1 MLIKTPRQFSILAA
15 FMLSLLSVVIVEL
28 TLYLSGVIINQ
39 RYILIM
45 FFILLILSYLVIY
58 YLLEKLITQKI
69 RLLYRTIHN
78 FKINRGDFP
87 LNMNEDV
94 LGETEKEVL
103 GWVEKSREEI
113 EKLRLQEEFRREFL
127 GNLSHELKTPIFSIQ
142 GYILTLLEGGLE
154 DENINRAFLERA
166 SKGVDRVTG
175 IIEDLDVITK
185 IESEE
190 LKLNAT
196 TVNIVDLAKEIVE
209 SLEIKAQKRNVRLS
223 LDWKRAGS
231 PEINVL
237 CDKDKIGQV
246 LGNLINNS
254 INYGVENGHTEVRFF
269 DLEDNILI
277 EVSDDGIGI
286 EEEHLPRLFERF
298 YRVDKSRAR
307 NEGGT
312 GLGLAIVKH
321 LVEAHGQTIDV
332 RSTVGQGST
341 FSFTLKK
348 DNPFLNFT
356 TSGFLGLVW
365 FLKPYCI
372 LICC

>member
-15 FMLSLLSVVIVEL
+15 FVLSLLSVGVVEL
-28 TLYLSGVIINQ
+28 TLYLSDGVIAQ
-39 RYILIM
+39 RYLLVM
-45 FFILLILSYLVIY
+45 FFVLLGSTYLLIY

-87 LNMNEDV
+87 LKMSEDV
-94 LGETEKEVL
+94 LGKTETEVI

-113 EKLRLQEEFRREFL
+113 EKLRHQEEFRREFL

-166 SKGVDRVTG
+166 SKGVDRMTG
-175 IIEDLDVITK
+175 ILEDLDVITK
-185 IESEE
+185 IESE
-190 LKLNAT
+190 KLVLNT
-196 TVNIVDLAKEIVE
+196 GSVNIVDLAKDIVE
-209 SLEIKAQKRNVRLS
+209 SLEIKAQKRNVTLS
-223 LDWKRAGS
+223 LDWKRGGS
-231 PEINVL
+231 QEINVI

-286 EEEHLPRLFERF
+286 KEEHLPRLFERF
-298 YRVDKSRAR
+298 YRVDKSRVR

-321 LVEAHGQTIDV
+321 LVEAHDQTISV

-348 DNPFLNFT
+348 
-356 TSGFLGLVW
+356 S
-365 FLKPYCI
+365 
-372 LICC
+372 

>member
-1 MLIKTPRQFSILAA
+1 MLVKTPRQFSILAA
-15 FMLSLLSVVIVEL
+15 FVLALISVIIIEL
-28 TLYLSGVIINQ
+28 TLFISEVEINQ
-39 RYILIM
+39 RYIMIM
-45 FFILLILSYLVIY
+45 FIIMLVLVYLVIY

-78 FKINRGDFP
+78 YKINRGDFP
-87 LNMNEDV
+87 VKMNDDV
-94 LGETEKEVL
+94 LGKTEKEVL
-103 GWVEKSREEI
+103 AWADNSREEI

-175 IIEDLDVITK
+175 IIEDLDLITR
-185 IESEE
+185 IESER
-190 LKLNAT
+190 LKLNSAP
-196 TVNIVDLAKEIVE
+196 VNILSLAREIVE
-209 SLEIKAQKRNVRLS
+209 SLEIKAQKRNVKLS
-223 LDWKRAGS
+223 LDWKRIGS
-231 PEINVL
+231 QEINVL
-237 CDKDKIGQV
+237 CDRDKIGQV
-246 LGNLINNS
+246 LSNIINNS

-277 EVSDDGIGI
+277 EVSDDGVGI
-286 EEEHLPRLFERF
+286 REEHLPRLFERF

-332 RSTVGQGST
+332 RSTEGQGST

-348 DNPFLNFT
+348 
-356 TSGFLGLVW
+356 V
-365 FLKPYCI
+365 
-372 LICC
+372 

>member
-15 FMLSLLSVVIVEL
+15 FMLSLLSVIIIEL
-28 TLYLSGVIINQ
+28 TLFASAVDINQ
-39 RYILIM
+39 RYIVIM
-45 FFILLILSYLVIY
+45 FIVMLVIVYLVIY
-58 YLLEKLITQKI
+58 SLLEKLITQKI

-78 FKINRGDFP
+78 YKINRGDFP
-87 LNMNEDV
+87 VKMNEDV
-94 LGETEKEVL
+94 LGKTEKEVL
-103 GWVEKSREEI
+103 AWADDSREEI

-175 IIEDLDVITK
+175 IIEDLDLITR
-185 IESEE
+185 IESER
-190 LKLNAT
+190 LKLNT
-196 TVNIVDLAKEIVE
+196 VSVNIVSLAREIVE
-209 SLEIKAQKRNVRLS
+209 SLEIKAQKRNVKLS
-223 LDWKRAGS
+223 LDWKRTGS
-231 PEINVL
+231 QEINVL
-237 CDKDKIGQV
+237 CDRDKIGQV
-246 LGNLINNS
+246 LSNIINNS

-277 EVSDDGIGI
+277 EVSDDGVGI
-286 EEEHLPRLFERF
+286 KEEHLPRLFERF

-332 RSTVGQGST
+332 RSTEGQGST

-348 DNPFLNFT
+348 
-356 TSGFLGLVW
+356 
-365 FLKPYCI
+365 I
-372 LICC
+372 

>member
-1 MLIKTPRQFSILAA
+1 MLIKTPRQFSIIAA
-15 FMLSLLSVVIVEL
+15 FVLALISVVIIEL
-28 TLYLSGVIINQ
+28 TLFISDVDINQ
-39 RYILIM
+39 RYIMIM
-45 FFILLILSYLVIY
+45 FIVMLVLVYLVVY

-78 FKINRGDFP
+78 YKINRGDFP
-87 LNMNEDV
+87 VKMNEDV
-94 LGETEKEVL
+94 LGKTEKEVL
-103 GWVEKSREEI
+103 AWADNSREEI

-175 IIEDLDVITK
+175 IIEDLDLITR
-185 IESEE
+185 IESER
-190 LKLNAT
+190 LKLNLAP
-196 TVNIVDLAKEIVE
+196 VNILSLAREIVE
-209 SLEIKAQKRNVRLS
+209 SLEIKAQKRNVKLS
-223 LDWKRAGS
+223 LDWKRIGS
-231 PEINVL
+231 QEINVL
-237 CDKDKIGQV
+237 CDRDKIGQV
-246 LGNLINNS
+246 LSNIINNS
-254 INYGVENGHTEVRFF
+254 TNYGVENGHTEVRFF

-286 EEEHLPRLFERF
+286 KEEHLPRLFERF
-298 YRVDKSRAR
+298 YRVGKSRAR

-348 DNPFLNFT
+348 
-356 TSGFLGLVW
+356 V
-365 FLKPYCI
+365 
-372 LICC
+372 

>member
-1 MLIKTPRQFSILAA
+1 MLIKTPRQFSIIAA
-15 FMLSLLSVVIVEL
+15 FVLTLISVVIIEL
-28 TLYLSGVIINQ
+28 TLFVSDVVVNQ
-39 RYILIM
+39 RYIMIM
-45 FFILLILSYLVIY
+45 FIIMLVLVYLVIY

-78 FKINRGDFP
+78 YKINRGDFP
-87 LNMNEDV
+87 VKMNEDV
-94 LGETEKEVL
+94 LGKTEKEVL
-103 GWVEKSREEI
+103 AWADNSREEI

-175 IIEDLDVITK
+175 IIEDLDLITR
-185 IESEE
+185 IESER
-190 LKLNAT
+190 LKLNT
-196 TVNIVDLAKEIVE
+196 VPVNILSLAREIVE
-209 SLEIKAQKRNVRLS
+209 SLEIKAQKRNVKLS
-223 LDWKRAGS
+223 LDWKRIGS
-231 PEINVL
+231 QEINVL
-237 CDKDKIGQV
+237 CDRDKIGQV
-246 LGNLINNS
+246 LSNIINNS

-269 DLEDNILI
+269 DLEDNVLI
-277 EVSDDGIGI
+277 EVSDDGVGI
-286 EEEHLPRLFERF
+286 KEEYLPRLFERF

-332 RSTVGQGST
+332 RSTEGQGST

-348 DNPFLNFT
+348 
-356 TSGFLGLVW
+356 V
-365 FLKPYCI
+365 
-372 LICC
+372 

>member
-28 TLYLSGVIINQ
+28 TLYFSGTLINQ
-39 RYILIM
+39 RYIIIM
-45 FFILLILSYLVIY
+45 FFVLLILAYWVIY

-69 RLLYRTIHN
+69 SLLYRTIHN

-94 LGETEKEVL
+94 LGKTEKEVL

-175 IIEDLDVITK
+175 IIEDLDLITK

-196 TVNIVDLAKEIVE
+196 TVNVVDLAKEIVE
-209 SLEIKAQKRNVRLS
+209 SLEIKAQKRNISLS

-231 PEINVL
+231 QEINVL
-237 CDKDKIGQV
+237 CDRDKIGQV

-286 EEEHLPRLFERF
+286 KEEHLPRLFERF
-298 YRVDKSRAR
+298 YRVDKSRTR
-307 NEGGT
+307 NVGGT

-332 RSTVGQGST
+332 RSTEGQGST

-348 DNPFLNFT
+348 L
-356 TSGFLGLVW
+356 
-365 FLKPYCI
+365 
-372 LICC
+372 

>member
-28 TLYLSGVIINQ
+28 TLYLSGVTINQ

-196 TVNIVDLAKEIVE
+196 KVNIVDLAKEIVE
-209 SLEIKAQKRNVRLS
+209 SLEIKAQKRNVSLS

-254 INYGVENGHTEVRFF
+254 INYGVESGHTEVRFF

-298 YRVDKSRAR
+298 YRVGKSRAR
-307 NEGGT
+307 NEGGS

-348 DNPFLNFT
+348 
-356 TSGFLGLVW
+356 G
-365 FLKPYCI
+365 
-372 LICC
+372 

>member
-1 MLIKTPRQFSILAA
+1 MLVKTPRQFSMLAA

-28 TLYLSGVIINQ
+28 TLYLSDTIINQ

-45 FFILLILSYLVIY
+45 FFVLLMLAYWVVY

-94 LGETEKEVL
+94 LGKTEKEVL

-166 SKGVDRVTG
+166 SKGVDRMTG

-185 IESEE
+185 IESEK
-190 LKLNAT
+190 LKLNTT
-196 TVNIVDLAKEIVE
+196 TVNVVDLAKEIVE

-286 EEEHLPRLFERF
+286 KEEHLPRLFERF
-298 YRVDKSRAR
+298 YRVGKSRAR

-332 RSTVGQGST
+332 RSTEGQGST

-348 DNPFLNFT
+348 L
-356 TSGFLGLVW
+356 
-365 FLKPYCI
+365 
-372 LICC
+372 

>member
-1 MLIKTPRQFSILAA
+1 MLVKTPRQFSILAA

-28 TLYLSGVIINQ
+28 TLFLSDSIINQ

-45 FFILLILSYLVIY
+45 FFVLLISAYWLVY

-69 RLLYRTIHN
+69 SLLYRTIHN

-87 LNMNEDV
+87 LDMNEDV
-94 LGETEKEVL
+94 LGKTEKEVL

-154 DENINRAFLERA
+154 DENINRSFLERA

-190 LKLNAT
+190 LKLNTT

-286 EEEHLPRLFERF
+286 KEEHLPRLFERF
-298 YRVDKSRAR
+298 YRVGKSRAR

-321 LVEAHGQTIDV
+321 LVEAHGQTIAV
-332 RSTVGQGST
+332 RSTEGQGST

-348 DNPFLNFT
+348 L
-356 TSGFLGLVW
+356 
-365 FLKPYCI
+365 
-372 LICC
+372 

>member
-28 TLYLSGVIINQ
+28 TLYLSGTSINQ
-39 RYILIM
+39 RYMIIM
-45 FFILLILSYLVIY
+45 FFVLLISAYLVIY

-87 LNMNEDV
+87 LSMNEDV
-94 LGETEKEVL
+94 LGKTEKEVL
-103 GWVEKSREEI
+103 DWVDKSREEI

-175 IIEDLDVITK
+175 MIEDLDLITR

-190 LKLNAT
+190 LELNTAK
-196 TVNIVDLAKEIVE
+196 VNIVDLAREIVE
-209 SLEIKAQKRNVRLS
+209 SFEIKAQKRNVKLS
-223 LDWKRAGS
+223 LDWKRIGS
-231 PEINVL
+231 QEINVL
-237 CDKDKIGQV
+237 CDRDKIGQV
-246 LGNLINNS
+246 LSNIINNS

-277 EVSDDGIGI
+277 EVSDDGVGI
-286 EEEHLPRLFERF
+286 KEEHLPRLFERF

-332 RSTVGQGST
+332 RSTEGQGST

-348 DNPFLNFT
+348 
-356 TSGFLGLVW
+356 V
-365 FLKPYCI
+365 
-372 LICC
+372 

>member
-1 MLIKTPRQFSILAA
+1 MLIKTPRQFSIIAA
-15 FMLSLLSVVIVEL
+15 FVLTLISVVIIEL
-28 TLYLSGVIINQ
+28 TLFVSDVVVNQ
-39 RYILIM
+39 RYIMIM
-45 FFILLILSYLVIY
+45 FIIMLVLVYLVIY

-78 FKINRGDFP
+78 YKINRGDFP
-87 LNMNEDV
+87 VKMNEDV
-94 LGETEKEVL
+94 LGKTEKEVL
-103 GWVEKSREEI
+103 AWADNSREEI

-175 IIEDLDVITK
+175 IIEDLDLITR
-185 IESEE
+185 IESER
-190 LKLNAT
+190 LKLNT
-196 TVNIVDLAKEIVE
+196 VPVNILSLAREIVE
-209 SLEIKAQKRNVRLS
+209 SLEIKAQKRNVKLS
-223 LDWKRAGS
+223 LDWKRIGS
-231 PEINVL
+231 QEINVL
-237 CDKDKIGQV
+237 CDRDKIGQV
-246 LGNLINNS
+246 LSNIINNS

-277 EVSDDGIGI
+277 EVSDDGVGI
-286 EEEHLPRLFERF
+286 KEEYLPRLFERF

-332 RSTVGQGST
+332 RSTEGQGST

-348 DNPFLNFT
+348 
-356 TSGFLGLVW
+356 V
-365 FLKPYCI
+365 
-372 LICC
+372 

>member
-1 MLIKTPRQFSILAA
+1 MLIKTPRQFSILSA
-15 FMLSLLSVVIVEL
+15 FIISLLSVVIVEL
-28 TLYLSGVIINQ
+28 MLCFSDVKINQ
-39 RYILIM
+39 RYVIIM
-45 FFILLILSYLVIY
+45 FFFLLMAAYWVLY

-78 FKINRGDFP
+78 FKINRSDFP
-87 LNMNEDV
+87 LKMNEDV
-94 LGETEKEVL
+94 LGKTQKEVL

-154 DENINRAFLERA
+154 DEKINRAFLERA
-166 SKGVDRVTG
+166 SKGVDRMTG
-175 IIEDLDVITK
+175 IIQDLDLITK

-196 TVNIVDLAKEIVE
+196 AVNVVDLAKEIVE
-209 SLEIKAQKRNVRLS
+209 SLEFKAKKRNVRLS
-223 LDWKRAGS
+223 LDYKRVS
-231 PEINVL
+231 SQEINVL

-254 INYGVENGHTEVRFF
+254 INYGVENGRTEVRFF

-286 EEEHLPRLFERF
+286 KEKHLPRLFERF

-321 LVEAHGQTIDV
+321 LVEAHGQTISV
-332 RSTVGQGST
+332 RSTEGKGST

-348 DNPFLNFT
+348 L
-356 TSGFLGLVW
+356 
-365 FLKPYCI
+365 
-372 LICC
+372 

>member
-15 FMLSLLSVVIVEL
+15 FMLSLLSVVIVEI
-28 TLYLSGVIINQ
+28 TLFASAVDINQ
-39 RYILIM
+39 RYIVIVFLVM
-45 FFILLILSYLVIY
+45 LVLVYLVIY

-78 FKINRGDFP
+78 YKINRGDFP
-87 LNMNEDV
+87 VKMNEDV
-94 LGETEKEVL
+94 LGKTEKEVL
-103 GWVEKSREEI
+103 AWADNSREEI

-175 IIEDLDVITK
+175 IIEDLDLITR
-185 IESEE
+185 IESER
-190 LKLNAT
+190 LKLNIVP
-196 TVNIVDLAKEIVE
+196 VNIVSLAREIVE
-209 SLEIKAQKRNVRLS
+209 SLEIKAQKRNVKLS
-223 LDWKRAGS
+223 LDWRRIGS
-231 PEINVL
+231 QEINVL
-237 CDKDKIGQV
+237 CDRDKIGQV
-246 LGNLINNS
+246 LSNIINNS

-277 EVSDDGIGI
+277 EVSDDGVGI
-286 EEEHLPRLFERF
+286 KEEHLPRLFERF

-307 NEGGT
+307 NEGGS

-332 RSTVGQGST
+332 RSTEGQGST

-348 DNPFLNFT
+348 
-356 TSGFLGLVW
+356 V
-365 FLKPYCI
+365 
-372 LICC
+372 

>member
-45 FFILLILSYLVIY
+45 FFVLLLLVYWVIY

-69 RLLYRTIHN
+69 SLLYRTIHN

-87 LNMNEDV
+87 LNMNADV
-94 LGETEKEVL
+94 LGKTEKEVL

-113 EKLRLQEEFRREFL
+113 EKLTLQEEFRREFL

-196 TVNIVDLAKEIVE
+196 KVNIVDLAKEIVE
-209 SLEIKAQKRNVRLS
+209 SLEIKAQKRNVSLS

-321 LVEAHGQTIDV
+321 LVEVHGQTIDV

-348 DNPFLNFT
+348 
-356 TSGFLGLVW
+356 V
-365 FLKPYCI
+365 
-372 LICC
+372 